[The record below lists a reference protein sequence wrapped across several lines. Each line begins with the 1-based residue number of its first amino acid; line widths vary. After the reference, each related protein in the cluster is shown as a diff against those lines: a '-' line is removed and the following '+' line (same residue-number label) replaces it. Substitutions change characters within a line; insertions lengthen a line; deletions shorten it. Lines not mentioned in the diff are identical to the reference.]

1 MEKKAPKKS
10 VKLQYVG
17 YLRQAL
23 PLVASSSR
31 YPKLV
36 QYEHQVAKLVERERN
51 IESSKNKKSED
62 DTKRYHYTARDVHTP
77 VWRAMQYL
85 VTIGEA
91 VKIGRCYYPASEN
104 GMALYQSLC
113 DNILLTSPDLHV
125 ISRTAYAITISP
137 GQERCKIK
145 ETLVLCLGEENLFG
159 SLIQDDIVVVLL
171 SPNAPT
177 ELIAEFSSWIKD
189 AYESQKTL
197 QKSQKKK
204 T

>member
-1 MEKKAPKKS
+1 MEKKVEKKS
-10 VKLQYVG
+10 VKLEYVG

-36 QYEHQVAKLVERERN
+36 QYEYQVAKLVEHERN
-51 IESSKNKKSED
+51 KELSKNQKCED

-85 VTIGEA
+85 VKIGEA

-104 GMALYQSLC
+104 GIALYQSLC

-125 ISRTAYAITISP
+125 ISRTAYAIAISP
-137 GQERCKIK
+137 GQEYKKIK
-145 ETLVLCLGEENLFG
+145 ETLVLCLGTENLFG
-159 SLIQDDIVVVLL
+159 TLIQDDIAIILL
-171 SPNAPT
+171 SPTAPT
-177 ELIAEFSSWIKD
+177 ELIAELSSWIKD
-189 AYESQKTL
+189 AYKTQKG
-197 QKSQKKK
+197 
-204 T
+204 